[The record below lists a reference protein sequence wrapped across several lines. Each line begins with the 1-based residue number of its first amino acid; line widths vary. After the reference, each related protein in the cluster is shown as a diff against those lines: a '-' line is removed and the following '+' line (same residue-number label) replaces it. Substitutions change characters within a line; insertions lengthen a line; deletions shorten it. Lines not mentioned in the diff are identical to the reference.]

1 LLKSIHLF
9 LDVDMYT
16 GLTVHMTKTIAAGRQ
31 ALKLFS
37 QAMDEYLKA
46 ADGLRDKSWNF
57 LKMHMNK
64 HAFEDI
70 KAKGITQNYNTKP
83 NEQLHGLLKDSYQF
97 RTNFK
102 HVAEQCLVS
111 CFILQDIAAFDSELM
126 GDLKGDEVD
135 SKITGMSHVSLGSKC
150 PATSFQGLEES
161 RKDDAAFMS
170 FCIKLSNHLN
180 IFFSINN
187 ISFPGGKCMKLG
199 TEDKIT
205 VYYFM
210 KVDYRYVVNW

>member
-1 LLKSIHLF
+1 
-9 LDVDMYT
+9 
-16 GLTVHMTKTIAAGRQ
+16 MTKTIAAGRQ

-37 QAMDEYLKA
+37 QAMDVDYHHYVLFIRLAQEYLKA

-102 HVAEQCLVS
+102 HVAEQ
-111 CFILQDIAAFDSELM
+111 DIAAFDSELM

-161 RKDDAAFMS
+161 RKDDAAFMILEGVAQPEVNDVG
-170 FCIKLSNHLN
+170 FEDDKLEEDELDEDELDKDK
-180 IFFSINN
+180 
-187 ISFPGGKCMKLG
+187 GGKKKFLAP
-199 TEDKIT
+199 DKEEL
-205 VYYFM
+205 
-210 KVDYRYVVNW
+210 K